1 MTLEGFVMTTVT
13 SRSTKDYNLAKPTWF
28 LIHVDAGQLSDYDIY
43 KRTTE
48 GFHRHDVDA
57 LISAYQP
64 LAHKKITSRI
74 IGKSIR
80 TLQRQN
86 SAGRSERLDAL
97 QSAVAFQYAKVLE
110 DAINVFGD
118 QQLAEQWLSRPCKY
132 LDGDIPLDVIHNPMG
147 FQAVEDYLERIK
159 YGVYQ

>member
-1 MTLEGFVMTTVT
+1 MTTVT

-28 LIHVDAGQLSDYDIY
+28 LIHTDAGQLSDYDIY

-86 SAGRSERLDAL
+86 SSGRSERLDAL
-97 QSAVAFQYAKVLE
+97 QSAVAFH
-110 DAINVFGD
+110 VFGD